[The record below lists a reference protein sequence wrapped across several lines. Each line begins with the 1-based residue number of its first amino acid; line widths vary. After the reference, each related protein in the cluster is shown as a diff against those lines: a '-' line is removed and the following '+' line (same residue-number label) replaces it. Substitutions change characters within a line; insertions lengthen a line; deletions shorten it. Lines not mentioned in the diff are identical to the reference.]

1 MKKLLFII
9 LTAISVQATSQ
20 EFAPIGAKWHY
31 DQGTFNPDLTT
42 YQTIESISDTI
53 INGIPCRKLMKISRM
68 AGVEISWLYMYSL
81 NDSVLFYAGNGFHL
95 LYDFGAITGD
105 TITLGYYT
113 TYDGSP
119 LKMVIDSTGT
129 MIINGETRKL
139 QYVSCGDGMV
149 IEFGGIVIEG
159 IGNIGYMF
167 PSFDPSLDGPLRC
180 YEDSVI
186 GLFINPYHSNN
197 GWNFQDCEQVITGIT
212 ERGVTSDIMIYPNP
226 AGDYI
231 HLNLTGSTPLWETK
245 ITIFNI
251 FGQIIDEM
259 IFPAGQQEFS
269 CPITHLPV
277 GFYSYVL
284 TNQQLTKS
292 GKMLIAR

>member
-1 MKKLLFII
+1 
-9 LTAISVQATSQ
+9 
-20 EFAPIGAKWHY
+20 
-31 DQGTFNPDLTT
+31 
-42 YQTIESISDTI
+42 
-53 INGIPCRKLMKISRM
+53 MKISRM

-167 PSFDPSLDGPLRC
+167 SSFDPSLDGPLRC

-197 GWNFQDCEQVITGIT
+197 GWNFQDCEQVITGMSEPGLKTHMKIF
-212 ERGVTSDIMIYPNP
+212 PNP
-226 AGDYI
+226 ASNILHIEIPEQLKTGNQNPSFNLSTVFHRW
-231 HLNLTGSTPLWETK
+231 HLVHLEIYNLFGKKMLSKEVVESEMEVAVDVSLWPCGMYVVRLVY
-245 ITIFNI
+245 N
-251 FGQIIDEM
+251 GQI
-259 IFPAGQQEFS
+259 
-269 CPITHLPV
+269 V
-277 GFYSYVL
+277 GSEKV
-284 TNQQLTKS
+284 
-292 GKMLIAR
+292 MVE

>member
-1 MKKLLFII
+1 MKKLFFII
-9 LTAISVQATSQ
+9 LIAISIQATSQ
-20 EFAPIGAKWHY
+20 QFAPIGAKWHY
-31 DQGTFNPDLTT
+31 DQETVNPDLTT

-53 INGIPCRKLMKISRM
+53 INGIYCRKLMKISRM
-68 AGVEISWLYMYSL
+68 AGTEISWLYMYSL
-81 NDSVLFYAGNGFHL
+81 NDSVLFYAENGFHL

-113 TYDGSP
+113 TYNGSP
-119 LKMVIDSTGT
+119 LKMIVDSTST
-129 MIINGETRKL
+129 ITINGETRKL

-159 IGNIGYMF
+159 IGNLTYMF
-167 PSFDPSLDGPLRC
+167 PRFDLSLDGPLRC

-186 GLFINPYHSNN
+186 GLFINLYHSNN
-197 GWNFQDCEQVITGIT
+197 GWNFQDCEQIITGIV
-212 ERGVTSDIMIYPNP
+212 EKGKISDIMIYPNP

-231 HLNLTGSTPLWETK
+231 HFNLTGLTPLWETR
-245 ITIFNI
+245 ITICNI
-251 FGQIIDEM
+251 FGQIIDEI

-284 TNQQLTKS
+284 TNRQLTKS